1 MRAPCCVQ
9 AAVVKSY
16 MPSEPTL
23 EAGLTSKRQQQLAGL
38 DMPGRFYFSQ
48 QQPNPLIIVQCLGRQ
63 QLTPLLFT

>member
-1 MRAPCCVQ
+1 MLCASSCSQKLYAIRTNP
-9 AAVVKSY
+9 K
-16 MPSEPTL
+16 
-23 EAGLTSKRQQQLAGL
+23 AGLTSKRQQQLVGL